1 MPTTFPFTTLLD
13 HPTKNRCAVAPRDLQ
28 PGSIVS
34 LTSPFVSSLHRS
46 QKSRRCSRC
55 FLPFTSPTS
64 KRLKCT
70 GCPPNGSTYYCSRT
84 CQISDFITHRYECKK
99 RGTKSLQAA
108 VNTFVLTHGE
118 DGTNFPLDD
127 YWLLRKTYYMAVFQ
141 VKSDAGNMKG
151 LVPDLPTKLSKLSE
165 HHIPSDVVLAES
177 VTQSVIALEKGKVEE
192 EDVSNLQKFFVN
204 LLAKFRANNFG
215 ILSDLQNVIGGGVYE
230 TGAILNHSCS
240 PNCVLVYERLEEG
253 EEMLQKIVVIEEV
266 KEGEELFHSY
276 VELCQ
281 PTSERR
287 EHLNESYGF
296 MCNCERCI
304 SEGTD
309 NLDSK
314 YSEILKSEYPNVKS
328 IIEDS
333 LASAEE
339 LMYSEDE
346 SGGTERKEYE
356 LILKALILQ
365 REYLGELHLSRYKS
379 EALALS
385 HSMLLASVP
394 DAIEHCE
401 NVCEFLTRCLPQFH
415 PLLVLQRMTLGEL
428 VQEGTKRDEEAVEIF
443 KDVLPKL
450 RLLYGEEHEYVGRVE
465 DNLKFLQQT

>member
-1 MPTTFPFTTLLD
+1 MTLGATSLEGRRAISGEALRPSFRHVRFGRVSVRHKLLIYHRSNEAGRSSIQVQNVLSPLLPPTHLS
-13 HPTKNRCAVAPRDLQ
+13 
-28 PGSIVS
+28 GSIVS

-99 RGTKSLQAA
+99 KGTKSLQAA

-141 VKSDAGNMKG
+141 VKSDGGNMKG

-230 TGAILNHSCS
+230 TGTRPSLSLS
-240 PNCVLVYERLEEG
+240 DDLGMRYSSSSS
-253 EEMLQKIVVIEEV
+253 
-266 KEGEELFHSY
+266 FSY
-276 VELCQ
+276 AATL
-281 PTSERR
+281 SA
-287 EHLNESYGF
+287 
-296 MCNCERCI
+296 
-304 SEGTD
+304 
-309 NLDSK
+309 
-314 YSEILKSEYPNVKS
+314 LKR
-328 IIEDS
+328 
-333 LASAEE
+333 
-339 LMYSEDE
+339 
-346 SGGTERKEYE
+346 GCR
-356 LILKALILQ
+356 
-365 REYLGELHLSRYKS
+365 
-379 EALALS
+379 
-385 HSMLLASVP
+385 
-394 DAIEHCE
+394 
-401 NVCEFLTRCLPQFH
+401 F
-415 PLLVLQRMTLGEL
+415 
-428 VQEGTKRDEEAVEIF
+428 
-443 KDVLPKL
+443 
-450 RLLYGEEHEYVGRVE
+450 
-465 DNLKFLQQT
+465 

>member
-1 MPTTFPFTTLLD
+1 MDAAFNSLRNSNTLTTNRSCELATL
-13 HPTKNRCAVAPRDLQ
+13 
-28 PGSIVS
+28 
-34 LTSPFVSSLHRS
+34 
-46 QKSRRCSRC
+46 
-55 FLPFTSPTS
+55 
-64 KRLKCT
+64 
-70 GCPPNGSTYYCSRT
+70 
-84 CQISDFITHRYECKK
+84 
-99 RGTKSLQAA
+99 
-108 VNTFVLTHGE
+108 VL
-118 DGTNFPLDD
+118 
-127 YWLLRKTYYMAVFQ
+127 
-141 VKSDAGNMKG
+141 
-151 LVPDLPTKLSKLSE
+151 
-165 HHIPSDVVLAES
+165 
-177 VTQSVIALEKGKVEE
+177 
-192 EDVSNLQKFFVN
+192 
-204 LLAKFRANNFG
+204 
-215 ILSDLQNVIGGGVYE
+215 
-230 TGAILNHSCS
+230 GAILNHSCS

-253 EEMLQKIVVIEEV
+253 EEMLQKIVAIEEV

-356 LILKALILQ
+356 LILKALNLQ

-401 NVCEFLTRCLPQFH
+401 VRNCEERS
-415 PLLVLQRMTLGEL
+415 LLAGN
-428 VQEGTKRDEEAVEIF
+428 AVIPF
-443 KDVLPKL
+443 IIRL
-450 RLLYGEEHEYVGRVE
+450 R
-465 DNLKFLQQT
+465 